1 MAPEAVPPFG
11 ACDIIVATVHP
22 FPVWLDG
29 IVQDVRCAARALLRS
44 RGFTFTAVATLALS
58 IGVNAAVFTLTNTVV
73 FKGFPLVFR
82 NDRIVYVSDGG
93 LSWVDFQDWR
103 GQAKSY
109 EEMAAVADL
118 PASLSDKAGAPETF
132 AGTRVSA
139 NAFHLVRQKPV
150 LGRDFAPSDE
160 TPGAAPVVILSY
172 SLWERRYGK
181 DPAILG
187 HSVRLNRIPTLV
199 IGVMPEGFTFPQRED
214 LWVPLVPTPDLQ
226 KREARGLW
234 FVAARLADG
243 VTIKSARAEME
254 TIGKRLAQDYPATN
268 QNYAPK
274 ISTFTEWFIGKN
286 AVTIYGSLWGAV
298 GFLLLIACANLANLL
313 LARALGR
320 SRETSVRIALGAGR
334 WRIIQQLLIE
344 SMILSVLG
352 GALGWWI
359 TKGAVHL
366 YDLVATP
373 PPWFDHILDYSMDY
387 RVFVYLVAISIG
399 TGTLFGVAPA
409 ARLMKLD
416 VNAMLK
422 DGARGSTG
430 GKRGKHLST
439 FLVTGEMALAV
450 VLLAGAG
457 VMIRSFLKAHTADLG
472 ISTANILSMQVQ
484 LPEDKYPSADARARF
499 HDLLNARLETIPG
512 VESTAISSNIPL
524 GGSMRLP
531 YELSDSPEP
540 TDEQRRPRLSA
551 LLISPNYFRTLG
563 AALLT
568 GRVFHDADGVSG
580 IPVVVVNQR
589 FAKEHWPGQEPL
601 GKRIRL
607 FEGET
612 PQPWLT
618 VVGVVSNIVQ
628 YGPGRPDWNGLIY
641 LPYRQKPDAFMFVF
655 ARTRIPP
662 TIFAAAV
669 RQEFIELDPDLP
681 AAWLLMPL
689 VQRMNYGV
697 SFNADIATL
706 FLVFA
711 ALALLLASI
720 GLYALIAHLVN
731 QRTQEIGIRM
741 AMGASTGEI
750 RTLVLREGML
760 PVGIGLAIGLGASR
774 ALNLVLRSLLVGV
787 SPSDPLTLALA
798 SAGLILCATLACMIP
813 ARRAMRVDPLIALR
827 HE

>member
-1 MAPEAVPPFG
+1 VRPLP
-11 ACDIIVATVHP
+11 I
-22 FPVWLDG
+22 WLDG
-29 IVQDVRCAARALLRS
+29 ILQDMWQAIRALR
-44 RGFTFTAVATLALS
+44 RNPGFIITAAATLALS
-58 IGVNAAVFTLTNTVV
+58 IGVNAAVFTLTNTVL
-73 FKGFPLVFR
+73 FKGFPLVYR
-82 NDRIVYVSDGG
+82 NDRIVYISDGG
-93 LSWVDFQDWR
+93 LSWADFQDWR
-103 GQAKSY
+103 SQAKSY
-109 EEMAAVADL
+109 AEMAAVADL
-118 PASLSDKAGAPETF
+118 PASLSDKAGAPETYG
-132 AGTRVSA
+132 GTRVSA
-139 NAFHLVRQKPV
+139 NAFHLVHQKPI
-150 LGRDFAPSDE
+150 LGRDFALSDE

-187 HSVRLNRIPTLV
+187 QTVRLNRVPTVV
-199 IGVMPEGFTFPQRED
+199 IGVMPRGFAFPQRQD

-234 FVAARLADG
+234 FAAARLAEG
-243 VTIKSARAEME
+243 VTIKNAQAEMD
-254 TIGKRLAQDYPATN
+254 TIGKALAQAYPATN

-274 ISTFTEWFIGKN
+274 VSTFTEWFIGRN
-286 AVTIYGSLWGAV
+286 AVTIYGSMWGAV
-298 GFLLLIACANLANLL
+298 GFVLLIACANLANLL
-313 LARALGR
+313 LARAMGR

-352 GALGWWI
+352 GLLGWCVA
-359 TKGAVHL
+359 KGGVHI
-366 YDLVATP
+366 YDLVAAP

-399 TGTLFGVAPA
+399 TGILFSVAPA
-409 ARLMKLD
+409 AKLMKLD
-416 VNAMLK
+416 VNPLLK
-422 DGARGSTG
+422 DGGRGSTG
-430 GKRGKHLST
+430 GKRGKHLSA

-450 VLLAGAG
+450 LLLAGAG

-499 HDLLNARLETIPG
+499 HDLLKARLETIPG

-524 GGSMRLP
+524 GGSMRYP
-531 YELSDSPEP
+531 YELSDSREP

-551 LLISPNYFRTLG
+551 LLIGPNYFRTLG
-563 AALLT
+563 AALLA
-568 GRVFHDADGVSG
+568 GRVFRDADGVSG
-580 IPVVVVNQR
+580 VPVAIVNQR
-589 FAKEHWPGQEPL
+589 FAKQHWPGQEPL

-607 FEGET
+607 FEGKT

-628 YGPGRPDWNGLIY
+628 YGPGRPDWNDLIY
-641 LPYRQKPDAFMFVF
+641 LPYRQRPDAFMFVL
-655 ARTRIPP
+655 ARTKVPAAS
-662 TIFAAAV
+662 FAAAL
-669 RQEFIELDPDLP
+669 RHEFTGIDPDLP

-697 SFNADIATL
+697 SFNAGIATL

-711 ALALLLASI
+711 VLALLLASI
-720 GLYALIAHLVN
+720 GLYALIAHSVS

-750 RTLVLREGML
+750 RTLVLTQGML
-760 PVGIGLAIGLGASR
+760 PVGFGLAIGLGASFV
-774 ALNLVLRSLLVGV
+774 LNPVLRSLLVGV
-787 SPSDPLTLALA
+787 SASDPLTLVLA
-798 SAGLILCATLACMIP
+798 SATLITSAALGCFIP
-813 ARRAMRVDPLIALR
+813 ARRAMRVDPLVALR